1 MITKYIHLRETQSTN
16 TYLSK
21 VASML
26 PTGTV
31 IYTWKQ
37 VEGRGQRGNAWESEP
52 EKNLTF
58 SLLLRPEHLLPRNQ
72 FYLSEAVSLAI
83 VNTLSVYAP
92 DFSVKWPNDIYYKD
106 KKVCGILIEH
116 SISGEKIDHT
126 IIGVGLNVNQLSFVS
141 DAPNPVSLAQIIGTE
156 LDAEKLLH
164 DVADNIVKL
173 ADFSADTSFE
183 DLHQSYLDVLYRN
196 DAGYHKFE
204 DANGTIFE
212 AQIIDVQSDGIIV
225 LKDDTDNMRR
235 YAFKE
240 MAFVID

>member
-92 DFSVKWPNDIYYKD
+92 NFSVKWPND
-106 KKVCGILIEH
+106 
-116 SISGEKIDHT
+116 
-126 IIGVGLNVNQLSFVS
+126 
-141 DAPNPVSLAQIIGTE
+141 
-156 LDAEKLLH
+156 
-164 DVADNIVKL
+164 
-173 ADFSADTSFE
+173 
-183 DLHQSYLDVLYRN
+183 
-196 DAGYHKFE
+196 
-204 DANGTIFE
+204 
-212 AQIIDVQSDGIIV
+212 
-225 LKDDTDNMRR
+225 
-235 YAFKE
+235 
-240 MAFVID
+240 